1 MNKSLR
7 IFILAG
13 ESSGDLLGASL
24 IRALRK
30 RFANLQVEGVAGEQ
44 MRQEQCQALY
54 SIDELSLMGI
64 IEPIM
69 HLPRLFKMRRALQ
82 KHILKTRPDIFIGI
96 DAPDFNLGLEEKLRK
111 NGIKVVHYVSP
122 SVWAWRRYRINK
134 IKRAVDL
141 MLTLFPFELSIYQ
154 QHQIPAKFVGHP
166 LADEIPLVTDTNLA
180 RQQLGLKT
188 NVKILAIMPGSRE
201 VELKY
206 LAKNFIL
213 TAQQCLR
220 YDPQLI
226 IITNMVNQ
234 QRNDEFRRHLFA
246 SAPLLPIKIFVGQAH
261 QVMAAADYLLLT
273 SGTVTLEAMLYKK
286 PMVVAYRLSPIVFW
300 LLKLLVKIK
309 YFSLPN
315 LIAQEELVPE
325 FLQDKA
331 TPTNLAK
338 ALLDQMNHPE
348 KIINL
353 KNRFTELHKQLQ
365 CNAAE
370 KAAEYIEEL
379 IYVEP

>member
-13 ESSGDLLGASL
+13 ESSGDILGASL

-30 RFANLQVEGVAGEQ
+30 RFPNLQVEGVAGKQ
-44 MRQEQCQALY
+44 MLQEHCQALY

-82 KHILKTRPDIFIGI
+82 KYILKTRPDIFIGI
-96 DAPDFNLGLEEKLRK
+96 DAPDFNLGLEENLRK
-111 NGIKVVHYVSP
+111 AGIKVVHYVSP

-141 MLTLFPFELSIYQ
+141 MLTLFPFELAIYQ
-154 QHQIPAKFVGHP
+154 QHNIPAKFVGHP
-166 LADEIPLVTDTNLA
+166 LADEIPLISDTNLA
-180 RQQLGLKT
+180 REQLGLKT
-188 NVKILAIMPGSRE
+188 DVKILAIMPGSRE

-220 YDPQLI
+220 YEPQLI

-234 QRNDEFRRHLFA
+234 QRNDEFKRYLLA
-246 SAPLLPIKIFVGQAH
+246 NAPLLPIKIFIGQAH
-261 QVMAAADYLLLT
+261 QVMSAADYLLLT

-286 PMVVAYRLSPIVFW
+286 PMVVAYRLSPIIYW

-365 CNAAE
+365 CDAAE
-370 KAAEYIEEL
+370 KAAGYIAEL
-379 IYVEP
+379 LNH